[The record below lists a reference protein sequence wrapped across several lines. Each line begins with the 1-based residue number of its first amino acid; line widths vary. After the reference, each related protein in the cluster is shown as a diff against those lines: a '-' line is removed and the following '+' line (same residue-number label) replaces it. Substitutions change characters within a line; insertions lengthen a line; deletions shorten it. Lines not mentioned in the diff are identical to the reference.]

1 MDTFVKTVKLKF
13 ETDKDSLDKVKKQID
28 NELSSLPSGEAKP
41 EDKEQEKKK
50 GKSFGEGFKEVAT
63 KVFTAA
69 WKGLQDTL
77 SKAWKELD
85 NIVGYSTLSN
95 AQTRE
100 LAFTYGFTGSQAYG
114 YQTALETMGFSDMED
129 LMYAESWQK
138 ELFGDY
144 FKKYT
149 EKYNELYDSGF
160 FQEYLKFQ
168 YEMQDFKQEMMTEVV
183 KFFVDNK
190 DTIKS
195 GMLAIMKLAE
205 FTISALGWLVNFLGG
220 NKRELSYENNLGLAS
235 DIINN
240 YSGGSSSSL
249 SVKIDNTFNNVAK
262 EDQTWLA
269 NAGQMTYGQV
279 IEAIKRR

>member
-1 MDTFVKTVKLKF
+1 MDNYTKTIELKF
-13 ETDKDSLDKVKKQID
+13 KADKESLNKTKKEA
-28 NELSSLPSGEAKP
+28 NEELSP
-41 EDKEQEKKK
+41 
-50 GKSFGEGFKEVAT
+50 FKE
-63 KVFTAA
+63 FTIGFSNEFKKDKKSADEYGKIFA
-69 WKGLQDTL
+69 NKIKDAFSWGAEKIKDTL
-77 SKAWKELD
+77 SDAWRELGE
-85 NIVGYSTLSN
+85 IVSYSTLSN
-95 AQTRE
+95 QRTRD
-100 LAFTYGFTGSQAYG
+100 LAFTYGFSGSQAYG
-114 YQTALETMGFSDMED
+114 YQTAMDIMGFSGMED

-160 FQEYLKFQ
+160 FQNYLEFQ
-168 YEMQDFKQEMMTEVV
+168 YEMQDFKQEMLTEVV

-205 FTISALGWLVNFLGG
+205 FAISALGSIVNFLGG
-220 NKRELSYENNLGLAS
+220 NSPSYERSTAIAS

>member
-1 MDTFVKTVKLKF
+1 
-13 ETDKDSLDKVKKQID
+13 
-28 NELSSLPSGEAKP
+28 
-41 EDKEQEKKK
+41 
-50 GKSFGEGFKEVAT
+50 
-63 KVFTAA
+63 
-69 WKGLQDTL
+69 
-77 SKAWKELD
+77 
-85 NIVGYSTLSN
+85 
-95 AQTRE
+95 
-100 LAFTYGFTGSQAYG
+100 
-114 YQTALETMGFSDMED
+114 MED